1 MRRNLILPT
10 LFAVVV
16 VSSLACPVLGQEVSV
31 KEIWRSGIGD
41 PVVAVALS
49 QDGLYGAVTTEE
61 RVYLYDQNGTILWR
75 YPVSHSRSVAISSD
89 SERIVAGGDHLLLFD
104 RKGNVIWRYK
114 PESRIQGVAVAA
126 DGRTICAGAGT
137 SLRVFSLDDGQTTAN
152 ASWSFDTGGPVR
164 SVSTDGDGSS
174 IVAGGDS
181 GNIYFF
187 SGDGRLLWNYRT
199 GSHGVRVA
207 VSRDGSTVAA
217 ASIQRVTF
225 LLNRNGRL
233 LWKSPMPEMITDV
246 SISGDGSTLFA
257 GEREYLRFQS
267 GWGGCVDV
275 RDGGKDQVRLRFI
288 RHNPYPRRYTRR
300 NRMGIQG
307 PTGNLSCRH
316 IRDIIAGY
324 RLHCRT
330 AANFRFFRSGAD
342 TPAAGDG
349 TLPGNA
355 GYHGCVL
362 CRAGIVAK
370 TETVT

>member
-246 SISGDGSTLFA
+246 SISGDGSTLLLANGSISVFN
-257 GEREYLRFQS
+257 
-267 GWGGCVDV
+267 
-275 RDGGKDQVRLRFI
+275 RDGEAVWTYVTEEK
-288 RHNPYPRRYTRR
+288 TRCVSASSD
-300 NRMGIQG
+300 I
-307 PTGNLSCRH
+307 TH
-316 IRDIIAGY
+316 ILAGT
-324 RLHCRT
+324 L
-330 AANFRFFRSGAD
+330 
-342 TPAAGDG
+342 DG
-349 TLPGNA
+349 TVWAFRVQPETFPAGTSETSSPDTAFTAGPPQTSVSSAPGQTLPQQGTA
-355 GYHGCVL
+355 L
-362 CRAGIVAK
+362 SPA
-370 TETVT
+370 TPVTMGACFAALALWRRQKR